1 VVDDVLVLTT
11 ALTDSC
17 AAEASAGQL
26 GDLYVAVTQHLYR
39 RMTQGGG
46 EWRRVPS
53 GPTLLLTPPHAHPRV
68 SQTLALVCARGLNTD
83 LGCGRAT

>member
-1 VVDDVLVLTT
+1 MDDVLALTT

-39 RMTQGGG
+39 RMTQGCG

-53 GPTLLLTPPHAHPRV
+53 GPTLLLTPLHAHPRV
-68 SQTLALVCARGLNTD
+68 SQTLAVVRARGMNVKG
-83 LGCGRAT
+83 GCRRVT